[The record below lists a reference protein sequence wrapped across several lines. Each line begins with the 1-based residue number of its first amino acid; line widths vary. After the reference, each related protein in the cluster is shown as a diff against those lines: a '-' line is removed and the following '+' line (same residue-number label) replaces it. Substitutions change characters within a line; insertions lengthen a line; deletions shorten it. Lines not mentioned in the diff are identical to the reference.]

1 VAALAKRLPLLAL
14 TLLISGCVSP
24 VSSNGGGTVSYS
36 ASPELTGRLC
46 KPQGPGPFPAV
57 IFHHGGLGAIIGGAP
72 GETCQALSQAGYVGF
87 APIRRKTRSLHGHL
101 DDVSAALDFVKS
113 VPGVDASRIGLI
125 GFSRGAML
133 AYQFVA
139 GRQDIDALVLMAAAA
154 GRRGDG
160 LTSVDAGSVAAPILM
175 LVADNDTGSRTTMG
189 GDVKSHMT
197 ELAALLKAAG
207 RRHRLIIYPAHGS
220 DGHQLFFDVGA
231 YWPDVTAFLD
241 RHLKR

>member
-1 VAALAKRLPLLAL
+1 MAKRLAQLAMALLV
-14 TLLISGCVSP
+14 SGCVGA
-24 VSSNGGGTVSYS
+24 GGAVTYS
-36 ASPELTGRLC
+36 TGPALSGRLC

-57 IFHHGGLGAIIGGAP
+57 IFHHGGLGTIIGGAP
-72 GETCQALSQAGYVGF
+72 EKTCEALSEAGYVGF
-87 APIRRKTRSLHGHL
+87 APIRRLTRPLYGHL
-101 DDVSAALDFVKS
+101 DDVGAALDYIKS

-133 AYQFVA
+133 AYQFAA
-139 GRQDIDALVLMAAAA
+139 GRGDIKALVLMAAAG

-175 LVADNDTGSRTTMG
+175 LVAENDTGSRTSMG

-197 ELAALLKAAG
+197 ELAALLQAAG
-207 RRHRLIIYPAHGS
+207 REHRMIIYPSHGS

-241 RHLKR
+241 SHLKP

>member
-1 VAALAKRLPLLAL
+1 MAKRLALLAMA
-14 TLLISGCVSP
+14 LLVSGCVSA
-24 VSSNGGGTVSYS
+24 GGTVSYS
-36 ASPELTGRLC
+36 ADPELSGRLC

-72 GETCQALSQAGYVGF
+72 EETCQALSQAGYVGF
-87 APIRRKTRSLHGHL
+87 APIRRLTRFLYGHL
-101 DDVSAALDFVKS
+101 DDVGAAFEYVKS

-133 AYQFVA
+133 AYQFAA
-139 GRQDIDALVLMAAAA
+139 GRKDLKALVLMAAA
-154 GRRGDG
+154 GRRDDG
-160 LTSVDAGSVAAPILM
+160 LTSVDAGSVAAPILLM
-175 LVADNDTGSRTTMG
+175 VAKNDTGSRTTMG

-207 RRHRLIIYPAHGS
+207 RRHRLIIYPSHGS
-220 DGHQLFFDVGA
+220 DGHQQFFRVGA

-241 RHLKR
+241 RHLKP